1 MATDDAFNPLVDE
14 NKLLVEAWQAVTQAL
29 PWIPTNDETQR
40 AQAAGTHRLLSCL
53 VNEHMVQAFLVDLS
67 HTSTSLHQQDSYR
80 YLLAVR
86 PLESSDYT
94 VPDDLSLPRGSPLWN
109 RTPVLLLGLKHQP
122 ICLPT
127 NYHPSYLSTSTLTS
141 VGLLD
146 PEECGVPIYLL
157 HSLSQG
163 QVISEPTD
171 LFRLVAAWN
180 RYDATLTDE
189 LCKELSSSVEHLAYA
204 YAHPPTNPSLAS
216 SELEWEHA
224 IVEGHATHPM
234 HKARYALPPLA
245 PVTVGEDLRNVDLCL
260 VAVPRQSLV
269 VRGPFEEEV
278 RPLLEAAGVSETV
291 KQGDKVIVPVHP
303 RQLPNIMARFP
314 HVRPVVARRIPA
326 VSQASVRTV
335 VPVNTPSLVLKL
347 PLGLK
352 ISSALRTITPWT
364 TYLGP
369 GLRPVIDR
377 LKLDRQA
384 CIVVHETS
392 SVVAVHDDTDV
403 AKHLSCLV
411 RESATE
417 LLHSAQEKVVV
428 CAALTER
435 SSSGQCLPHVV
446 QAWGLKTENQRLDFL
461 NQYATL
467 LLKAFLPPIIHNGFT
482 FESHQQNVMMR
493 YDTHTGQ
500 IKGFMV
506 RDFGGIKVHQP
517 TLQRTTG
524 LLMEAIPGGCA
535 EAHDMLEVYTLAY
548 HTLVQMNLHRL
559 IRALDLHY
567 NGKGWVLVN
576 RLMHDMIPK
585 ESDLYQLW
593 LMETR
598 VHYKCFM
605 TMKLD
610 GLYRDYLYVDVPN
623 LLLYTGESNQ
633 SHQL

>member
-1 MATDDAFNPLVDE
+1 MTTDNVLNPSVEE
-14 NKLLVEAWQAVTQAL
+14 NKALVEAWQVVTQAL
-29 PWIPTNDETQR
+29 PWVLTDNETQR
-40 AQAAGTHRLLSCL
+40 AQAAGTNRLLSCL
-53 VNEHMVQAFLVDLS
+53 VNEHMVQAFLV
-67 HTSTSLHQQDSYR
+67 HNSTSVHQQGSCR
-80 YLLAVR
+80 YLLAVC
-86 PLESSDYT
+86 PLESTDRTASG
-94 VPDDLSLPRGSPLWN
+94 DLPLPGASRLW
-109 RTPVLLLGLKHQP
+109 THMPVLLLGLKHQP
-122 ICLPT
+122 ICHPT
-127 NYHPSYLSTSTLTS
+127 DYHPPYLSASTLTS

-146 PEECGVPIYLL
+146 PEECEAPIYLL
-157 HSLSQG
+157 PSLTQPSQG
-163 QVISEPTD
+163 QVIIDPTD
-171 LFRLVAAWN
+171 LFRLVATWN
-180 RYDATLTDE
+180 GYDATLTDE

-204 YAHPPTNPSLAS
+204 YAHPPTDPSLAS

-234 HKARYALPPLA
+234 HKARYSLPPLA
-245 PVTVGEDLRNVDLCL
+245 PVEVGEDLRNVNLCL
-260 VAVPRQSLV
+260 LAVPRQTLV
-269 VRGPFEEEV
+269 IRGPFEEEL
-278 RPLLEAAGVSETV
+278 RPLLEAAGLTEID
-291 KQGDKVIVPVHP
+291 KQGDEVIVPVHP
-303 RQLPNIMARFP
+303 RQLPNILARFP
-314 HVRPVVARRIPA
+314 HVRSVVAGCIPA

-335 VPVNTPSLVLKL
+335 VPVKTPSLVLKL

-384 CIVVHETS
+384 CVVVHETS

-403 AKHLSCLV
+403 AKHLSCLI
-411 RESATE
+411 RENATE
-417 LLHSAQEKVVV
+417 LVHSSQEKVVV

-446 QAWGLKTENQRLDFL
+446 QVWGLKTEDQRLDFL
-461 NQYATL
+461 TQYATL
-467 LLKAFLPPIIHNGFT
+467 LLRAFLPPIIHNGFT
-482 FESHQQNVMMR
+482 FEAHQQNVMMR
-493 YDTHTGQ
+493 YNAYTGQ

-506 RDFGGIKVHQP
+506 RDFGGIKVHQT

-524 LLMEAIPGGCA
+524 LLMEAIPDGCA

-585 ESDLYQLW
+585 DSDLYQLW
-593 LMETR
+593 LVETR

-623 LLLYTGESNQ
+623 LLTYTGESN
-633 SHQL
+633 